1 VISQKT
7 EAANLQEAEA
17 VAAVKAAAVAV
28 KALVEVDTREDPFS
42 VEILPP
48 TTIVLILRI
57 IVVLHIPPRFSL
69 FQIFLP
75 RAVILNIF

>member
-1 VISQKT
+1 VVIPQKT

-17 VAAVKAAAVAV
+17 VAAVKVAAV
-28 KALVEVDTREDPFS
+28 KPLLEVDTREDPFS
-42 VEILPP
+42 AEILPP
-48 TTIVLILRI
+48 TTIALILRI
-57 IVVLHIPPRFSL
+57 IVVLHIPPEFSL